1 MSSSSFCVSKLEAA
15 LGTSLP
21 VDGNGTSVI
30 KGTRRETPYG
40 TLFNVSVHSVD
51 KKGFVTTRYG
61 IPDDD
66 TYLQY
71 PSLFASIPRI
81 LVVRVNDDET
91 GSYAVVASG
100 QPKFMAV
107 TDTDND
113 DGDDGDDDDDENDND
128 GEDADADN
136 TGGAFRIPG
145 VVSYYADEKA
155 NGHLIFYRLI
165 PGTRLLLAGTKNY
178 AWLASLDDSLQT
190 IEASSPT
197 AMTLDA
203 YAYMFDM
210 LKRDCTFGNVMRVL
224 QTGVTLLGERETNQH
239 LRYYADP
246 GVMFFDASLPPPF
259 KTPHSVGP
267 FAVKDMTN
275 EKLLQLRSGGNSEG
289 WVLRGVNAH
298 GETLVRLKLKTAW
311 YVILRGGRQLF
322 NPADG
327 FDVTLTK
334 WRARMHVQ
342 NAFLH
347 IDASYLNT
355 VVFDGYIVPLT
366 KYMYDRGVK
375 KTDICYSGVGFAPV
389 LEAFRR
395 ETGINDDF
403 TNLPTMTNIT
413 RVSCRDKRGGG
424 TLFMTACMPPGVGKT
439 TLMMDLA
446 ARLGGT
452 HLSQDQFATNRGAF
466 YACLKTRLRAHDAV
480 FLHRCCFS
488 RNDRASVFTAV
499 RETKSRVFI
508 LEAENDAALL
518 YTALRG
524 VVLRGENHETM
535 GKLSDAKRCF
545 IAANFY
551 TKHERV
557 DVATECLGIETAL
570 VHNFNMLRC
579 VDLPP
584 HVHDALKGVLDIVGS
599 CDGFN
604 TDDTALTDSQVVVIT
619 TLVEAVKTGPEL
631 RHSPSTLATN
641 AELVCKSFLSSD
653 LGACVASVSPAR
665 VRFVAIL
672 LTPESK
678 KKLTRM
684 LSAHIALPAEN
695 VIHTGDHVTVAYQ
708 PSSSIMTL
716 LTPHFNTANLSM
728 VTKYIKRHKSGGI
741 AATRVVLCDDVHADI
756 RAGMSPHRMAHVTAF
771 YNPATYKAADANRL
785 FIDDDWVTETESFD
799 LTITLQGTR
808 TCVYE

>member
-1 MSSSSFCVSKLEAA
+1 MSSFSVLKLEAA
-15 LGTSLP
+15 LETSLP

-71 PSLFASIPRI
+71 PSLFAVIPRI

-107 TDTDND
+107 TNTDND
-113 DGDDGDDDDDENDND
+113 DGDDDDDDDDD
-128 GEDADADN
+128 DADAEN
-136 TGGAFRIPG
+136 NCGAFRIPG

-197 AMTLDA
+197 AMTVDA

-210 LKRDCTFGNVMRVL
+210 LKRDCMYGNVMRVL

-322 NPADG
+322 NPTDG
-327 FDVTLTK
+327 LDVTLTK

-347 IDASYLNT
+347 IDASYLDT
-355 VVFDGYIVPLT
+355 VVFDGYIVPLAT
-366 KYMYDRGVK
+366 YMYARGVK
-375 KTDICYSGVGFAPV
+375 KTDICYSGLGFAPV

-403 TNLPTMTNIT
+403 TNLPTMSNIT
-413 RVSCRDKRGGG
+413 RVSHYGKSGGKGGGGGG
-424 TLFMTACMPPGVGKT
+424 TLIMTACMPPGVGKT

-446 ARLGGT
+446 ARFGGT

-466 YACLKTRLRAHDAV
+466 YACLKTRLKAHDAV
-480 FLHRCCFS
+480 FLHRCCFN
-488 RNDRASVFTAV
+488 RKDRASVFTIV
-499 RETKSRVFI
+499 RETKSRVFL

-545 IAANFY
+545 ITANFY

-557 DVATECLGIETAL
+557 DVATECRGIQTAI
-570 VHNFNMLRC
+570 VHNFNMLRY
-579 VDLPP
+579 VDLPL
-584 HVHDALKGVLDIVGS
+584 HVHDALKGLLDVVCS
-599 CDGFN
+599 RDAFN
-604 TDDTALTDSQVVVIT
+604 TDDTTLTDVESTAIV
-619 TLVEAVKTGPEL
+619 TLVENIKAGPEL
-631 RHSPSTLATN
+631 RHSSSTLASN
-641 AELVCKSFLSSD
+641 AELLCKSFLCSD
-653 LGACVASVSPAR
+653 FGVSVASVSSAR
-665 VRFVAIL
+665 VRFIAIL

-678 KKLTRM
+678 AKLTRM
-684 LSAHIALPAEN
+684 LSEHIALPVEN
-695 VIHTGDHVTVAYQ
+695 VIHTGDHVTVSYQ
-708 PSSSIMTL
+708 PSSSVMTL
-716 LTPHFNTANLSM
+716 LTPHFNTTDLSL

-741 AATRVVLCDDVHADI
+741 AATRVLLCDDVHADI
-756 RAGMSPHRMAHVTAF
+756 RAVMSPQRMAHVTAF
-771 YNPATYKAADANRL
+771 YNPATYKAVDANRL
-785 FIDDDWVTETESFD
+785 FIDDDWVTETESFA
-799 LTITLQGTR
+799 LTITLQGTL
-808 TCVYE
+808 TCVHE